1 MRDLLHHPSGLFCPS
16 AVRLARAV
24 CLAGFAWAASA
35 RANGRFPSAQHLAV
49 GPGAGADALALRT
62 TFGVLTSADAG
73 RSWQWRCEEMLGYS
87 YTAVWDPPIALGAAQ
102 PGARLLVGLTDGL
115 TASADACVAAP
126 VAPLQGRFVGDLTT
140 SPDGRTVWVV
150 SSDNR
155 PNGLYVSRDGGGS
168 FAPVGRPVDGV
179 FFETVE
185 VAQGDPRRLYLTGIT
200 RAEPQRA
207 VLFRSDDAGETLREV
222 AWRGPRVERLYVS
235 GVDPRDAGVFY
246 LRATLPG
253 AAATALLRATDGGA
267 AVEELTRLDGAMR
280 GFALSDDGRRVFVG
294 SPDAGLLRAVDGGA
308 FVRVAGYQVQCL
320 RHHAGALY
328 VCGNELADGF
338 ALGRST
344 DDGQHV
350 TALLRLG
357 ELRTPNACPP
367 GSTWSTRCA
376 ALWALVQSG
385 LRPLRD
391 AGPDTGVRD
400 AGAGADGAT
409 GRPLSTEAGRGCAC
423 GVLRPSAPRAHPAA
437 AMLVWAL
444 CRSRRPRRGERQHGR
459 PTRGG

>member
-1 MRDLLHHPSGLFCPS
+1 MPHPP
-16 AVRLARAV
+16 ARFRATV
-24 CLAGFAWAASA
+24 AHFALTGALTALCVASPA
-35 RANGRFPSAQHLAV
+35 QANGRFPSAQHLVV
-49 GPGAGADALALRT
+49 GPGAASDALALRT

-87 YTAVWDPPIALGAAQ
+87 YTAVWDPPIALGAAL

-115 TASADACVAAP
+115 TASPDACAASP
-126 VAPLQGRFVGDLTT
+126 VGPLQGRFVGDLTT

-155 PNGLYVSRDGGGS
+155 PNGLYVSRDGGS
-168 FAPVGRPVDGV
+168 TFTAFGRTVDGV

-185 VAQGDPRRLYLTGIT
+185 VAPSDPRRLYLTGVT
-200 RAEPQRA
+200 RDEPQRA
-207 VLFRSDDAGETLREV
+207 VLYRSDDGGATLREM
-222 AWRGPRVERLYVS
+222 AWSGPPVERLYVS
-235 GVDPRDAGVFY
+235 GVDPRDPAVLY

-253 AAATALLRATDGGA
+253 ATTTALLRASDGGTT
-267 AVEELTRLDGAMR
+267 VRELTRLDDAMR

-308 FVRVAGYQVQCL
+308 FARVAGYQVQCL
-320 RHHAGALY
+320 RFHAGALY
-328 VCGNELADGF
+328 VCANELADGF

-344 DDGQHV
+344 DDGAQV

-357 ELRTPNACPP
+357 ELREPNTCPA
-367 GSTWSTRCA
+367 GSTWTTRCA

-391 AGPDTGVRD
+391 AGPDTGPVD
-400 AGAGADGAT
+400 AAGDAEGGADGST
-409 GRPLSTEAGRGCAC
+409 GRPGPTDAGRGCAC
-423 GVLRPSAPRAHPAA
+423 GVVVAQPAPGAHQVAG
-437 AMLVWAL
+437 LVLALGL
-444 CRSRRPRRGERQHGR
+444 CRRRKRRVPRR
-459 PTRGG
+459 